1 MSASAFLFWETAVS
15 SPPQVR
21 FPLRRS
27 KSRDKSIP
35 PREGNGRCGRKA
47 LPYGSYDH
55 RIASTVPLVF
65 NS

>member
-1 MSASAFLFWETAVS
+1 MSASAFLFWETAFS

-21 FPLRRS
+21 FPLLRS
-27 KSRDKSIP
+27 KSRDKSIS
-35 PREGNGRCGRKA
+35 PRRERKGDRKA

-65 NS
+65 SS